1 VTAWWHAWTDTD
13 TERWL
18 AEVRAAHVDVTWNGS
33 RVVLTPRYLYVPAW
47 VCSDRYQLEQ
57 AGVLPAYFRAQP
69 ALERTTTVPQPTPAP
84 IAPARAKPERA
95 PARIPNFAGFVGA
108 VRRSA

>member
-13 TERWL
+13 IERWL
-18 AEVRAAHVDVTWNGS
+18 GEVRAAHVDVSWDGS

-47 VCSDRYQLEQ
+47 VCSDRYQLET
-57 AGVLPAYFRAQP
+57 AGVLPAYFRARPMLAAP
-69 ALERTTTVPQPTPAP
+69 AAEPTPVP
-84 IAPARAKPERA
+84 VAPARAKPERA